1 MKKSV
6 LIDLYTREGEDLLR
20 HRNENPEYQPW
31 NVYPRPRLKR
41 ASWLN
46 LNGIWDFQVSAEG
59 TRPQQFE
66 ETILVPFPPQS
77 LLSGIHRDIPEDQ
90 YLFYRRKFRLSDD
103 LWPKAVVDLES
114 NRVLLHVGAVD
125 QMAAIWVD
133 GTMVGERIGGYEH
146 FTLDITDALRKD
158 NEDHLDLYAEHE
170 IVIRGVDHLSNYILP
185 YGKQTNKR
193 GGMWYTPVSGLWQT
207 VWLEVVPEQ
216 YIRDLTVTNGSDWVE
231 ISADIID
238 AAATGEAGSLSGTVT
253 VHAPEGEIAA
263 ELVDGRVRVA
273 LKEPRLWS
281 PEDPYLYSFTVT
293 VGQDQVES
301 YFALRTLET
310 KVVDGTPRLCLN
322 GKPYFFHGILDQWY
336 WSDGLLTPA
345 DPECFRGD
353 ILAMKELGFNMLRKH
368 IKVEPELFYYECD
381 RLGMIVAQDMV
392 NNGDYNFIRDTA
404 LPTVGMKRRDDR
416 KLHKDAKTRA
426 AFLKGMEATVAQLKN
441 HPCICYWTIF
451 NEGWGQFNSGEVYRK
466 MKALDDTRFIDST
479 SGWFTCETS
488 ESDVISEHVYF
499 KPVRVDKSTGFDK
512 SKGTI
517 VGTKPLVLSEFGG
530 YCLPVENHIFNP
542 DKAYGYKN
550 FKTQEEY
557 EKALIALYEEQI
569 VPAVKQGL
577 CGAVYTQVSD
587 VEDEIN
593 GLLTYDRK
601 NCKVG
606 ADEMRAMAEML
617 KL

>member
-1 MKKSV
+1 MKKSA
-6 LIDLYTREGEDLLR
+6 LIDLYTREGEELLR
-20 HRNENPEYQPW
+20 LREEHPDYQPW
-31 NVYPRPRLKR
+31 TTYPRPQMKR
-41 ASWLN
+41 DNWLN
-46 LNGIWDFQVSAEG
+46 LNGTWDFQVSAEG

-77 LLSGIHRDIPEDQ
+77 LLSGIHREIPEEQ
-90 YLFYRRKFRLSDD
+90 YLFYRRTFRLE
-103 LWPKAVVDLES
+103 ES
-114 NRVLLHVGAVD
+114 HEHHRVILHVGAVD
-125 QMAAIWVD
+125 QMATVWVD
-133 GTMVGERIGGYEH
+133 DTMVGEHIGGYDH
-146 FTLDITDALRKD
+146 FSFDITEALVQK
-158 NEDHLDLYAEHE
+158 EEHE
-170 IVIRGVDHLSNYILP
+170 LVIRALDQLSNYILP

-193 GGMWYTPVSGLWQT
+193 GGMWYTPVSGIWQT

-216 YIRDLTVTNGSDWVE
+216 YIRDLIVTNGSDWVE

-238 AAATGEAGSLSGTVT
+238 AAATGEAGHLSGTVT

-263 ELVDGRVRVA
+263 ELVDGRVRMA

-281 PEDPYLYSFTVT
+281 PEDPYLYSFTVET
-293 VGQDQVES
+293 GEDLVES

-310 KVVDGTPRLCLN
+310 KVVGGTPRLCLN
-322 GKPYFFHGILDQWY
+322 GKPYFFHGILDQGY

-345 DPECFRGD
+345 DPACFCGD

-404 LPTVGMKRRDDR
+404 LPTVGMKTRDDR

-466 MKALDDTRFIDST
+466 LKALDDTRFIDST

-601 NCKVG
+601 TCKVG
-606 ADEMRAMAEML
+606 ADEMRTMAEKL

>member
-1 MKKSV
+1 MKKSA
-6 LIDLYTREGEDLLR
+6 LIDLYTKEGKELLR
-20 HRNENPEYQPW
+20 CREENPEHQPW
-31 NVYPRPRLKR
+31 TTYPRPKMKR
-41 ASWLN
+41 DNWLN
-46 LNGIWDFQVSAEG
+46 LNGTWDFQVSAEG

-77 LLSGIHRDIPEDQ
+77 LLSGIHREIPEEQ
-90 YLFYRRKFRLSDD
+90 YLFYRRTFRLE
-103 LWPKAVVDLES
+103 ES
-114 NRVLLHVGAVD
+114 HEHHRVILHLGAVD
-125 QMAAIWVD
+125 QMATVWVD
-133 GTMVGERIGGYEH
+133 DTMVGEHIGGYDH
-146 FTLDITDALRKD
+146 FSFDITEALAQK
-158 NEDHLDLYAEHE
+158 EEHE
-170 IVIRGVDHLSNYILP
+170 LVIRALDQLSNYILP

-193 GGMWYTPVSGLWQT
+193 GGMWYTPVSGIWQT

-238 AAATGEAGSLSGTVT
+238 AAATGEAGHLSGNVT

-263 ELVDGRVRVA
+263 ELVDGCVRVA

-281 PEDPYLYSFTVT
+281 PEDPYLYSFTVET
-293 VGQDQVES
+293 GEDLVES

-310 KVVDGTPRLCLN
+310 KVVGGTPRLCLN
-322 GKPYFFHGILDQWY
+322 GKPYFFHGILDQGY

-345 DPECFRGD
+345 DPACFCGD

-404 LPTVGMKRRDDR
+404 LPTVGMKTRDDR
-416 KLHKDAKTRA
+416 KLHKDPQIRK
-426 AFLKGMEATVAQLKN
+426 AFLTGMEATVAQLKN

-601 NCKVG
+601 TCKVG
-606 ADEMRAMAEML
+606 ADEMRTMAEKL